1 MYIVAEGGIQEC
13 MMLVTI
19 CCLMVAT
26 VDERFL
32 IIASRLAAILFYA
45 IDYMMRKI
53 HDEKYPTPREAKFE
67 HKIKRI

>member
-1 MYIVAEGGIQEC
+1 VYIVAEGGIQEC

-32 IIASRLAAILFYA
+32 IIASRLAAILFCA
-45 IDYMMRKI
+45 IDRL
-53 HDEKYPTPREAKFE
+53 HDEKNSR
-67 HKIKRI
+67 